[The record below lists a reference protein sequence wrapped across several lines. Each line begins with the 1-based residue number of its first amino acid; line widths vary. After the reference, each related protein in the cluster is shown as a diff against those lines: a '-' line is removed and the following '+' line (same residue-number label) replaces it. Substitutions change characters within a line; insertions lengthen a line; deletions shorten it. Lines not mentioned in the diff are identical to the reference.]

1 MKPLFVLLGTFA
13 VSLLVTRLGRSTFDV
28 TLAGRIALAVML
40 VFTAT
45 GHFIFTR
52 GMTAMLPAFVPFR
65 AFMVYLTGVLEI
77 LAAVGLFVPGLWV
90 LTGYLLVLFF
100 ILILP
105 ANIYAAAN
113 HLNYETGATNGK
125 GLAYLWFRV
134 PFQLLLMG
142 WAWYFAIR

>member
-1 MKPLFVLLGTFA
+1 MLGTFA
-13 VSLLVTRLGRSTFDV
+13 VSLLVTRLGRSAFDV
-28 TLAGRIALAVML
+28 SLAGRIALAFML

-45 GHFIFTR
+45 GHFVFTR

-77 LAAVGLFVPGLWV
+77 LAAAGLFVPGLRV
-90 LTGYLLVLFF
+90 LTGYLLILFF

-105 ANIYAAAN
+105 ANIYAAVN

-134 PFQLLLMG
+134 PFQLLLIC
-142 WAWYFAIR
+142 WAWYFAVR